1 VQSNN
6 LTSVSGGVNIG
17 AERDVHIGG
26 DVVGRDKITVGY
38 TVDQVSALLTQI
50 STTFQPRAF
59 DGRCP
64 YKGLDVFEEE
74 DADLFFGREKLISD
88 LIERVARSRTVFITG
103 PSGSGKSSLVRA
115 GLLHA
120 LKQGAL
126 PGSERWLYEA
136 LKPGRNPLDEL
147 ARIVSSLTGTLSAG
161 DDVRAQSQGDA
172 TRLARWAEVALKDQ
186 RDRRV
191 VLFVDQFEEVFT
203 QVAKEPER
211 LAFLNLLTH
220 AATVESG
227 RTIVLLAMRSDF
239 VSNCAIYPE
248 LNALLNRQFLQVGA
262 MQPAELVSAIAQ
274 PALRVG
280 LRIDPDLIAQIIND
294 MEGEPGALPLMQFA
308 LKDLFDAQQARG
320 GVKAL
325 TLPEY
330 VARGGIH
337 KALERHADA
346 SFSVLAEPEQAITR
360 QVFSGLIQVGRG
372 TQDTRRTAAFSELVP
387 AGVDQ
392 SSVEGV
398 IRKLADARLVTTDQ
412 SDGQDVVT
420 IAHERLI
427 DAWPWLKRLVNDN
440 REAIALQNDIAEDAQ
455 EWDKSR
461 RDPSYLYVGARLAN
475 AQEQLTAQKIVLSGL
490 AQAFVAA
497 GAAAA
502 ELELQREEARRQKEL
517 DAALQ
522 LAESEK
528 QRAEEQAR
536 SAARLRR
543 RAVYLIGALGIA
555 LLLGL
560 AAAGFGVQSNQAANA
575 NATLAAQNASIAS
588 TAQSASA
595 QAIFEAN
602 TRATAEASA
611 IAQRDEAQRQS
622 RISLARE
629 LAAKSIG
636 QAARDGDV
644 GLLLASEAVKIAD
657 SLGPNVVPEAQTALY
672 EALSTANFDRVL
684 RWHASRLTVAQF
696 NPDGSSILTVDAD
709 GSARLWGVDGTEVAT
724 LTGLSGDTRAASFSP
739 DGLLFVTGGGDNIV
753 RLWRGDGS
761 LLATLGEFASSVNW
775 VEFSPSGKLIIAAS
789 YDGSARVWRPDGAV
803 VTDLIGHTA
812 SINSARFSPDETL
825 IVTASNDQTARIWR
839 INGTLAAEL
848 KGHSAEV
855 RTAAFSPDG
864 QRVLTGS
871 WDKTA
876 RLWNVDGTLITT
888 LAGHAA
894 SVNIAEFG
902 PDGSEILT
910 VGTDATA
917 RLWRADGSQLA
928 TLAGHTSFINAA
940 SISPD
945 GSLIVTASSDD
956 SARVWRS
963 DGTFVVALRGHS
975 KDVSHAAFSPD
986 GQWIVTGSEDD
997 TVRLWRVD
1005 QLFSHMLE
1013 GHTDWVN
1020 VVAYSPDGS
1029 QILTASDDGTARLW
1043 DKQGR
1048 LPHVLEGHTFAIRW
1062 AAFNQDGSR
1071 LVTASGDGT
1080 ARLWSSDGK
1089 LINTFEGSTEYTWTV
1104 CLSPDGTHLVT
1115 RNDNG
1120 PAWLWRDDGTR
1131 LAELDTP
1138 AGSNLLDCF
1147 SLDGKLLAAQ
1157 DATGLNANVWQADGK
1172 LVATLTGHTAII
1184 NSVRFSPDGTQ
1195 LVTASDDGTAR
1206 VWRTDG
1212 TPIRSLS
1219 VNTATINSAIF
1230 TADGQEIV
1238 TFHDDYLTRIWDAD
1252 GSLAATLAGAS
1263 APFALSLDQSTI
1275 LTIDPDSVIR
1285 LWRLDGTLLSVLTST
1300 VSSDLSALAFSRDGR
1315 TLLLGGGDGTA
1326 QLWDTAHGRLLGTL
1340 DGHTDRVWSASFNA
1354 DGSRVVTA
1362 SRDGTTRLWAV
1373 FGDVEAM
1380 LAEAQRRVDRPL
1392 YDDECRV
1399 WVGQPCETLP

>member
-1 VQSNN
+1 
-6 LTSVSGGVNIG
+6 VSGGVDIN

-26 DVVGRDKITVGY
+26 DVIGRDKITVGY
-38 TVDQVSALLTQI
+38 TVDQVSALLAQV

-64 YKGLDVFEEE
+64 YKGLDVFEED
-74 DADLFFGREKLISD
+74 DADLFFGREKLIGD
-88 LIERVARSRTVFITG
+88 LVQRVAQSRAVFVTG

-115 GLLHA
+115 GVLHA

-126 PGSERWLYEA
+126 PGSECWLYEA
-136 LKPGRNPLDEL
+136 LKPGRSPLDEL
-147 ARIVSSLTGTLSAG
+147 ARVVSSLTGTLNAG
-161 DDVRAQSQGDA
+161 DDLRAQGSNDA

-186 RDRRV
+186 RDRRA

-203 QVAKEPER
+203 QVAREAER
-211 LAFLNLLTH
+211 LAFLDLLTH
-220 AATVESG
+220 AATIEDG
-227 RTIVLLAMRSDF
+227 RTIVLFAMRSDF
-239 VSNCAIYPE
+239 VSSCAIYPK
-248 LNALLNRQFLQVGA
+248 LNALLNQQFLQIGA

-308 LKDLFDAQQARG
+308 LKDLFDAQQTRG
-320 GVKAL
+320 GAMAL

-330 VARGGIH
+330 MARGGIH

-346 SFSVLAEPEQAITR
+346 SFSQLTEPEQAVTR

-372 TQDTRRTAAFSELVP
+372 TQDTRRTAAFNELVP

-392 SSVEGV
+392 SRVAGV

-420 IAHERLI
+420 IAHEKLI
-427 DAWPWLKRLVNDN
+427 DAWPWLKRLVNEN
-440 REAIALQNDIAEDAQ
+440 REAIALQNGIAEDAQ
-455 EWDKSR
+455 EWDKNR

-475 AQEQLTAQKIVLSGL
+475 AQEQLTARKIVLSGL
-490 AQAFVAA
+490 AQAFVEA

-502 ELELQREEARRQKEL
+502 ELEQQREEARRQKEL
-517 DAALQ
+517 ADARRI
-522 LAESEK
+522 AEAEK

-588 TAQSASA
+588 TAQAASA
-595 QAIFEAN
+595 QAISEAN
-602 TRATAEASA
+602 IRATAEANA
-611 IAQRDEAQRQS
+611 NLQRDEAQRQS

-629 LAAKSIG
+629 LAAKSID

-644 GLLLASEAVKIAD
+644 GLLLAVEAVKIAD
-657 SLGPNVVPEAQTALY
+657 SLGPNVVPEAHTALY

-696 NPDGSSILTVDAD
+696 SPDGSLLLTADAD

-724 LTGLSGDTRAASFSP
+724 LTGLSGETRAASFSP
-739 DGLLFVTGGGDNIV
+739 DGQLFVTGGGDNVV
-753 RLWRGDGS
+753 RLWRSDGS
-761 LLATLGEFASSVNW
+761 LLTTLGEFASSVNW
-775 VEFSPSGKLIIAAS
+775 VEFSPSGNLIVAAS
-789 YDGSARVWRPDGAV
+789 ADGSAHVWQPDGTV
-803 VTDLIGHTA
+803 VTNLIGHTA
-812 SINSARFSPDETL
+812 SINSARFSPDGTL
-825 IVTASNDQTARIWR
+825 IVTASDDQTARIWR
-839 INGTLAAEL
+839 LDGTLAAEL
-848 KGHSAEV
+848 KGHAAEVHSAE
-855 RTAAFSPDG
+855 FSPDG
-864 QRVLTGS
+864 KRVLTGS

-876 RLWNVDGTLITT
+876 RLWDVDGTLITT

-894 SVNIAEFG
+894 NVNIAEFS

-910 VGTDATA
+910 AGTDATA
-917 RLWRADGSQLA
+917 RLWQADGTPLA

-940 SISPD
+940 SFSPD

-956 SARVWRS
+956 SARVWRL
-963 DGTFVVALRGHS
+963 DGTFVAALRGHS
-975 KDVSHAAFSPD
+975 KDVSRAAFSPD
-986 GQWIVTGSEDD
+986 GQWIVTGSEDN
-997 TVRLWRVD
+997 TARLWRVD

-1020 VVAYSPDGS
+1020 VVAYSPNGS
-1029 QILTASDDGTARLW
+1029 LILTASDDGTARLW
-1043 DKQGR
+1043 DKDGQ
-1048 LPHVLEGHTFAIRW
+1048 LLHVLKGHAFVIRW

-1071 LVTASGDGT
+1071 LVTASADGT
-1080 ARLWSSDGK
+1080 ARLWNSDGR
-1089 LINTFEGSTEYTWTV
+1089 LINAFDGSTEYTWTV
-1104 CLSPDGTHLVT
+1104 CLSPDGTRLVT
-1115 RNDNG
+1115 RNDEG
-1120 PAWLWRDDGTR
+1120 PARLWRDDGTL

-1138 AGSNLLDCF
+1138 AGSDLLDCF
-1147 SLDGKLLAAQ
+1147 SPDGKLLAAR
-1157 DATGLNANVWQADGK
+1157 DATGLNAHIWKADGK
-1172 LVATLTGHTAII
+1172 LAATLTGHAATV

-1206 VWRTDG
+1206 VWQTNG
-1212 TPIRSLS
+1212 TLIRSLS
-1219 VNTATINSAIF
+1219 ANTATVRSAIF
-1230 TADGQEIV
+1230 TTDGQQIV
-1238 TFHDDYLTRIWDAD
+1238 TFHDDYLTRIWGMD
-1252 GSLAATLAGAS
+1252 GSLKATLAGVS
-1263 APFALSLDQSTI
+1263 APFALSPDQSTI
-1275 LTIDPDSVIR
+1275 LTVDPENVIR

-1340 DGHTDRVWSASFNA
+1340 DGHTDRVWSASFSA
-1354 DGSRVVTA
+1354 DGSRVATA
-1362 SRDGTTRLWAV
+1362 SRDGTTRLWPV
-1373 FGDVEAM
+1373 FGNVDTM